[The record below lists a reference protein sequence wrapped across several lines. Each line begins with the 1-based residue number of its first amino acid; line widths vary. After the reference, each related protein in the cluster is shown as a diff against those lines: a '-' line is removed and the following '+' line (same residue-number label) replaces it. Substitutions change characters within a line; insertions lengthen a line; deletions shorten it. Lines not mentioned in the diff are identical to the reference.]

1 MPEPDSQSP
10 ILSPRGRLARYH
22 AFALDG
28 DADDARDA
36 LAALD
41 RALAEGDAVV
51 GLGEPLCRAL
61 DVTIEGMR
69 TFPALSGAGIAVP
82 STQGALMVALLGDDR
97 GVLLHRSRALQAAI
111 GDAFVLESLIDTFVH
126 RDSRD
131 LTGYVDGTENPEGE
145 QARAAAIVA
154 GAGAGLDGGSFVAVQ
169 RWVHDLDAFEDESTA
184 ERDRIIGRRL
194 SDNEEMDDAP
204 QSAHVKRSAQ
214 ESFDPEAFMVRR
226 SMPFVGEHEEGLL
239 FVAYGESLDR
249 YESVMRRMLGLDD
262 GIVDA
267 LFRFSHP
274 TDGGYYFCPP
284 LRDGKLDLRAVG
296 ID

>member
-1 MPEPDSQSP
+1 M
-10 ILSPRGRLARYH
+10 
-22 AFALDG
+22 
-28 DADDARDA
+28 
-36 LAALD
+36 
-41 RALAEGDAVV
+41 
-51 GLGEPLCRAL
+51 
-61 DVTIEGMR
+61 
-69 TFPALSGAGIAVP
+69 
-82 STQGALMVALLGDDR
+82 
-97 GVLLHRSRALQAAI
+97 
-111 GDAFVLESLIDTFVH
+111 
-126 RDSRD
+126 
-131 LTGYVDGTENPEGE
+131 
-145 QARAAAIVA
+145 
-154 GAGAGLDGGSFVAVQ
+154 AVQ